1 VLKPS
6 WIKENPIGKMP
17 NEELLVEILE
27 CQHDTKVGHITLNS
41 PETLNSLTMNMVNKI
56 SNLLDDWE
64 VDPQIKMIL
73 VSGSGEK
80 AFCAGGDIRALY
92 ESMCSPE
99 GPVFAES
106 FFESE
111 YRLDYK
117 LHNFSKPII
126 SILDGIVMGGGAGLM
141 FASTYKIATERT
153 RFAMPEIGIGLFP
166 DVGFTSLVKD
176 LPEGLGLYIML
187 TATQLNA
194 ADMNFC
200 NLTNGL
206 LNSKNLDNFLLDIL
220 DINWEDEPAKNFA
233 ILDSLINKNS
243 YSEKVANF
251 PTSKVKEELDT
262 IQSMTREDNL
272 MMVVE
277 NIINNKSEDEWF
289 TRGKESL
296 KKGSPTSAHLIWL
309 QHLNSSSLSLKE
321 VFNFE
326 LNLAIQITRMGDF
339 KEGIRALII
348 DKDNKPKWKYDSIK
362 NVQQAWIDKHTDLAW
377 EINPLED
384 L

>member
-1 VLKPS
+1 
-6 WIKENPIGKMP
+6 MP
-17 NEELLVEILE
+17 NDQLIVKILKCQNDTEI
-27 CQHDTKVGHITLNS
+27 GHITLNS
-41 PETLNSLTMNMVNKI
+41 PETLNSLTLNMVNEI
-56 SNLLDDWE
+56 SDLLDQWE
-64 VDPQIKMIL
+64 VDPKIKMIL
-73 VSGSGEK
+73 ISGAGEK

-99 GPVFAES
+99 GPIFAET

-117 LHNFSKPII
+117 IHNFSKPII

-153 RFAMPEIGIGLFP
+153 RFAMPEIGVGLFP
-166 DVGFTSLVKD
+166 DVGFTSVIKD
-176 LPEGLGLYIML
+176 LPKGLGLYIML
-187 TATQLNA
+187 TASQLNA
-194 ADMNFC
+194 SDMRFC
-200 NLTNGL
+200 NLVDSCLSYT
-206 LNSKNLDNFLLDIL
+206 KMQDFLLDVL
-220 DINWEDEPAKNFA
+220 EVAWQDDINENLALLDP
-233 ILDSLINKNS
+233 ILKRSS
-243 YSEKVANF
+243 YLKEVENF
-251 PTSKVKEELDT
+251 PSSKVEGELEK
-262 IQSMTREDNL
+262 IQSMTNEDNL
-272 MMVVE
+272 IKIVD
-277 NIINNKSEDEWF
+277 NIMGHTIEDEWF

-296 KKGSPTSAHLIWL
+296 MKGSPTSAHLIWL
-309 QHLNSSSLSLKE
+309 QHLNSSNLSLKE

-326 LNLAIQITRMGDF
+326 LNLAIQITRIGDF